1 MSGELVEPP
10 VHDDSA
16 SHWDHAYQDT
26 VSGMS
31 DCVSHR
37 IGSAAVATLLS
48 VDDTDADG
56 HQGLWS
62 SSSHSTCAQELIIPT
77 ESNSLAYFTCL

>member
-56 HQGLWS
+56 L
-62 SSSHSTCAQELIIPT
+62 
-77 ESNSLAYFTCL
+77 